1 MRSRRLAIFA
11 SQPILGRTSSLSWFG
26 VRFLLTLLG
35 AMALW
40 LVVEPP
46 YGRLVA
52 AGGIQVLHL
61 IESPRITDAVHMVG
75 AYALVSHTETY
86 KGVADQRL
94 ELRTHHHNVP
104 LLVALILAG
113 PGIGRSRRVRS
124 LLIALSLLSHTHVLD
139 FVLAI
144 HWHYAFHNV
153 GQYRVTDLH
162 YLKRTLWESLD
173 NPVQVAKL
181 LILDSWVFYSSVGR
195 LLMPVLLWMIL
206 CRDTFTVMRPT
217 VPQHDD
223 SFPSA
228 G

>member
-1 MRSRRLAIFA
+1 
-11 SQPILGRTSSLSWFG
+11 
-26 VRFLLTLLG
+26 LLTLLG

-40 LVVEPP
+40 LVIEPP

-61 IESPRITDAVHMVG
+61 IESPRITDSVHMVG
-75 AYALVSHTETY
+75 AYALVSHTEAY
-86 KGVADQRL
+86 KDVADQRL

-113 PGIGRSRRVRS
+113 PGVARSRRVRS
-124 LLIALSLLSHTHVLD
+124 LLIGLSLLSLTHVLD
-139 FVLAI
+139 FMLAI

-153 GQYRVTDLH
+153 GPYRVTDLH
-162 YLKRTLWESLD
+162 YLKRGLWESLD

-181 LILDSWVFYSSVGR
+181 LILDSWTFYREVGR
-195 LLMPVLLWMIL
+195 LLMPILLWMIL

-217 VPQHDD
+217 VPPEAGDANHDGHMTVD
-223 SFPSA
+223 EILTAVNNAPDGCPQSP
-228 G
+228 

>member
-1 MRSRRLAIFA
+1 
-11 SQPILGRTSSLSWFG
+11 
-26 VRFLLTLLG
+26 LLTLLG

-40 LVVEPP
+40 LVIEPS

-61 IESPRITDAVHMVG
+61 IESPRITDAVQMVG
-75 AYALVSHTETY
+75 GYALVSHTQAY
-86 KGVADQRL
+86 KDVADQRL

-113 PGIGRSRRVRS
+113 PGIARSRRARS
-124 LLIALSLLSHTHVLD
+124 LLIGLLLLSLTHVLD
-139 FVLAI
+139 FVLAV
-144 HWHYAFHNV
+144 HWHYEFNNV
-153 GQYRVTDLH
+153 GPYRVTDLK
-162 YLKRTLWESLD
+162 YLNRGLWESLD

-195 LLMPVLLWMIL
+195 LLMPILLWMIL
-206 CRDTFTVMRPT
+206 CRDTFTVTRPT
-217 VPQHDD
+217 VPQHD
-223 SFPSA
+223 